1 MNYKK
6 IFYNIIMKNKILLY
20 FIFGCLLSRIILVLI
35 AKYINNK
42 YLPYMSLF
50 TLIIGVGFIYTS
62 IINKKIG
69 FFGSKIWW
77 NNYRLIH
84 SFNYILF
91 SLAAYYKN
99 RNSWI
104 ILLVDVLLGGLFFI
118 NKYYLN
124 IF

>member
-1 MNYKK
+1 
-6 IFYNIIMKNKILLY
+6 MKNKILLY